1 MVIDPAPARLGRFE
15 RHHGGKGGALAKIAI
30 LNDEPEV
37 VTLLSRFLTVRRD
50 AFLKR
55 VGDATRVIEQV
66 IAFQP
71 DLILVPLYRPPD
83 LIGRPID
90 EAFHEIRG
98 FAWLETLQRTPELR
112 DIPLVIFSFSV
123 RRDELPPGFLDRTQP
138 RAFLRF
144 PEGLQEINPVISGL
158 IGPAQGSTDDVDRLR
173 AELMDADDPV
183 P

>member
-1 MVIDPAPARLGRFE
+1 M
-15 RHHGGKGGALAKIAI
+15 AKIAI

-37 VTLLSRFLTVRRD
+37 VTLLSRFLTVRSD

-55 VGDATRVIEQV
+55 VGDATRVVDQV

-83 LIGRPID
+83 LVGRPLD
-90 EAFHEIRG
+90 DAFHEIRG
-98 FAWLETLQRTPELR
+98 TAWLDILSRTPELHAV
-112 DIPLVIFSFSV
+112 PLVIFSFSV
-123 RRDELPPGFLDRTQP
+123 RRDEFPPGFLERVQP

-144 PEGLQEINPVISGL
+144 PEGLQELNPVISGL
-158 IGPAQGSTDDVDRLR
+158 VGPAAGSTDDLERLR
-173 AELMDADDPV
+173 AGFMPPNPADPA